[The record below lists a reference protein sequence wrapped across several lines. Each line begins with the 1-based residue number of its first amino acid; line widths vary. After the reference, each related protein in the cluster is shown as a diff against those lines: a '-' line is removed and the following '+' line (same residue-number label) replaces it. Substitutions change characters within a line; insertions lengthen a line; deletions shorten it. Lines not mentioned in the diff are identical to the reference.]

1 MILTLFCVF
10 LVLSLVLITL
20 GLKFTEHTELA
31 LIGFLFL
38 FLLSLVILN
47 ENIVYEIGENVSS
60 TFTYTGV
67 GNNTLLTS
75 SFETY
80 TSNYEPITFDGG
92 ITSHLVGYWLALI
105 SILGF
110 IGVILGIRHSKGFR

>member
-10 LVLSLVLITL
+10 LVLSLILIGL
-20 GLKFTEHTELA
+20 GLFHKEHTELA

-38 FLLSLVILN
+38 FLLSIAIQN
-47 ENIVYEIGENVSS
+47 GNIEYKNGYNVSS
-60 TFTYTGV
+60 TFDYTTTD
-67 GNNTLLTS
+67 NTTLLTS

-80 TSNYEPITFDGG
+80 TDIFTPVTFDGG
-92 ITSHLVGYWLALI
+92 FTSHLVGYWLAVI

-110 IGVILGIRHSKGFR
+110 IGIILGLRKSKGYK

>member
-1 MILTLFCVF
+1 MILVLFGVF
-10 LVLSLVLITL
+10 LILSLVLITL

-47 ENIVYEIGENVSS
+47 ENIVYQNGQNVSS
-60 TFTYTGV
+60 SFSYTLE

-75 SFETY
+75 SEETY
-80 TSNYEPITFDGG
+80 INNYEPVTFDGG
-92 ITSHLVGYWLALI
+92 ITSHLVGYWLAVI
-105 SILGF
+105 SIIGF
-110 IGVILGIRHSKGFR
+110 IGVILGIRHSKGFK